1 MKKIFLSMIGS
12 MLLISSYAQESQSP
26 VPAVLQGVTYGT
38 NGKLILT
45 SLGNVQELDKKDAY
59 LLSNMIGNPTGAET
73 GIAIDFNMPGFNGT
87 VAYGPLDENA
97 AYPTIAFLPKEVNM
111 IDGKALLEIKKVF
124 VKSND
129 FFKLEEKG
137 TGILGYRIM
146 NSQGR
151 IIYEGRVAFE
161 GKGPYSVEPAIIQGP
176 MINNLAA
183 DSCVISYET
192 QVPVKTTISVD
203 GRIYED
209 ASAATHHE
217 IIINGLKPSEKY
229 LYTIKYGNRSISKSF
244 TTAHAKGSRLPFTFA
259 FASANRSATGGGERD
274 FGGTNY
280 QTTRMIMAAATMN
293 DAAFMQVQGDF
304 TNGGNTTVDA
314 HDMEYANFKRALEP
328 FWTKIPVYTGF
339 GDHEPNKKFFAP
351 DSISKKSKSIEMFP
365 YATSSGEA
373 GFAKAFVNPSNGPV
387 SEDGASYD
395 PDLTKLDFPTYKE
408 NVYYYT
414 YDNVAMIVLNTEYWE
429 SKDPWIT
436 GGCPEGYIM
445 DQQVKWL
452 KETMQQFEKD
462 NSIDHIFVVVHGA
475 VFPNGDHLA
484 DAMWWNGENKN
495 RAVVAGVPLSKG
507 TIERRDEILD
517 ICVNQSKK
525 FLAFISGDEHNFS
538 FLEITP
544 QSSIY
549 KDDYA
554 GKRLKL
560 SRSFYNINNGAG
572 GSAPYAMLP
581 SPWSKGFRYFT
592 EPPVLALINVNGK
605 SVSLKAL
612 RVETFEKICEDIKLR

>member
-1 MKKIFLSMIGS
+1 MKHIFLFIIGS
-12 MLLISSYAQESQSP
+12 LLIHLSDAQEGLP
-26 VPAVLQGVTYGT
+26 AVPAVLQAVSYNS
-38 NGKLILT
+38 NGKLMLT
-45 SLGNVQELDKKDAY
+45 SLGNVQELDRKDAY
-59 LLSNMIGNPTGAET
+59 LLSNLIGHPTGAET
-73 GIAIDFNMPGFNGT
+73 GIAIDINMHGFNGT

-97 AYPTIAFLPKEVNM
+97 VYPTVAFLPKEVNI

-137 TGILGYRIM
+137 KGILGYRIM
-146 NSQGR
+146 NQQGR

-161 GKGPYSVEPAIIQGP
+161 GKGPYTVVPTIIQGP
-176 MINNLAA
+176 MINDLAP
-183 DSCVISYET
+183 DTCVISYET
-192 QVPVKTTISVD
+192 QVPLTTTINID
-203 GRIYED
+203 GRIFED
-209 ASAATHHE
+209 ASAVMHHE
-217 IIINGLKPSEKY
+217 IKINGLKPSQKY
-229 LYTIKYGNRSISKSF
+229 SYTINYGNRSLTRSF
-244 TTAHAKGSRLPFTFA
+244 TTAHAKGKRLPFTFA
-259 FASANRSATGGGERD
+259 FASANRSTTGGGETD

-280 QTTRMIMAAATMN
+280 QTTRMIMAAAIMN
-293 DAAFMQVQGDF
+293 NAAFMQVQGDF
-304 TNGGNTTVDA
+304 TTGGNATVDA

-328 FWTKIPVYTGF
+328 FWSAVPVYTGF

-373 GFAKAFVNPSNGPV
+373 GFAKAFVNPANGPL

-395 PDLTKLDFPTYKE
+395 PDPSKEDFPTYKE

-452 KETMQQFEKD
+452 KETIQQFEKD

-549 KDDYA
+549 KDDYT

-581 SPWSKGFRYFT
+581 SPWSNGFRYFT
-592 EPPVLALINVNGK
+592 EPPVLAMINVNGK
-605 SVSLKAL
+605 SVSLKAI
-612 RVETFEKICEDIKLR
+612 RAETFEKICGDIKLR